1 MERKREYE
9 EGPDPLLFG
18 DFVFPFLFS
27 SQSKPVGA
35 HGAGHLGGI
44 TGFGDNRSTH
54 ESGSRQAN

>member
-1 MERKREYE
+1 MAAHHGKEEREYE

-35 HGAGHLGGI
+35 HGAGHLGGDHRLWGQQI
-44 TGFGDNRSTH
+44 HS
-54 ESGSRQAN
+54 